1 MKIFSGKQK
10 LKSVYRPKGPLKI
23 LVKNELQEERK
34 CTKKED
40 LFTISLTFQRKKN
53 WENQDGGV
61 GRHTAPPRTTRTDR
75 ESNSKGDQH
84 QENRK

>member
-53 WENQDGGV
+53 
-61 GRHTAPPRTTRTDR
+61 
-75 ESNSKGDQH
+75 
-84 QENRK
+84 